1 MSRLNMDGS
10 QTENFR
16 YTMAALQLEKKN
28 KRRIISNIDKLS
40 VEVGR
45 SPEFLVAFFDFELYR
60 TRGIAGCHL
69 SPDGDAVV
77 PEGGD
82 IDQATLQRAL
92 LDFIQK
98 YVMCPVCANNPET
111 QFDSFQGRQMV
122 LRCISCGGTAAI
134 RHSISTEF
142 LEWMQSNP
150 QHLKRPAGSHGAASL
165 KPPPDPY
172 RFADGKNS
180 DGWDFPPGSDSAGSS
195 SGSGWVQT
203 PLARTG
209 SDSAGSSCGSGRA
222 Q

>member
-28 KRRIISNIDKLS
+28 KRRIISNIDTLS

-92 LDFIQK
+92 LDCIQK
-98 YVMCPVCANNPET
+98 YVMCPLCANNPET

-134 RHSISTEF
+134 RHSISAEF
-142 LEWMQSNP
+142 LEWMQSHP
-150 QHLKRPAGSHGAASL
+150 QHLERPAGSHGADSF
-165 KPPPDPY
+165 KPARDPY

-180 DGWDFPPGSDSAGSS
+180 EDWDFPPTPPARSDSAGSS
-195 SGSGWVQT
+195 SGSGW
-203 PLARTG
+203 
-209 SDSAGSSCGSGRA
+209 A